1 MGKVV
6 CCSLSQL
13 KTVQTAQSI
22 NLLIVRNPK
31 SDIKDVTLFQ
41 YLAPSRELYS
51 FAMENKDNPD
61 WWSVYKKVFEREL
74 ESADK
79 KLGLGI
85 VQDYVEA
92 GFQVNLIC
100 YCGSYEKC
108 HRSLVAEKL
117 RSMGLEVDLM

>member
-1 MGKVV
+1 MGKIV

-13 KTVQTAQSI
+13 KNVQSSNSI

-31 SDIKDVTLFQ
+31 GEIKDVTVFQ
-41 YLAPSRELYS
+41 YLAPSKELYT
-51 FAMENKDNPD
+51 FAMENKDNPG
-61 WWSVYKKVFEREL
+61 WWDIYKSVFLEEL
-74 ESADK
+74 ESVDK

-100 YCGSYEKC
+100 YCGSYENC

-117 RSMGLEVDLM
+117 RQMGLEVELM